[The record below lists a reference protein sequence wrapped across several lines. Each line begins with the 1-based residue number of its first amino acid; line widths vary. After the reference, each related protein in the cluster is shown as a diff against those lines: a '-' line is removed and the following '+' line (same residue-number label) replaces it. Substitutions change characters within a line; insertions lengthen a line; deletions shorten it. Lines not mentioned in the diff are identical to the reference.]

1 MVIRLCGCMS
11 VIVVLQSCH
20 VSVFC
25 TVHVFCFPD
34 KRGIFFGSN
43 KMYYYSLGLP
53 QTKAQAL
60 LQVNLC
66 VTDHMGILVIEFSE
80 RGE

>member
-1 MVIRLCGCMS
+1 
-11 VIVVLQSCH
+11 
-20 VSVFC
+20 
-25 TVHVFCFPD
+25 
-34 KRGIFFGSN
+34 
-43 KMYYYSLGLP
+43 MYYYSLGLP